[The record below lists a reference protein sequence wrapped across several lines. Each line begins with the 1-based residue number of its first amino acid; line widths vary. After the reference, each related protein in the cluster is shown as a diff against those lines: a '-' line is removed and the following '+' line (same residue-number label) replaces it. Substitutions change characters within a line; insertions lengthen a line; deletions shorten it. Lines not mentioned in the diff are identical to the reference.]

1 VVAWRLEEKGR
12 GGEASCDC
20 ANEVLQGFKQNLITA
35 ETAFMIGSKKKD
47 HKYNIIIILKVK
59 YIFIIFYN
67 ESILLEIFF

>member
-35 ETAFMIGSKKKD
+35 ETAFMIG
-47 HKYNIIIILKVK
+47 
-59 YIFIIFYN
+59 
-67 ESILLEIFF
+67 